1 MMIALALQVVVA
13 ADASQPHLAIDA
25 DGVLLAVFLRNGNVE
40 FSASA
45 DQGKTFSAPVV
56 AIDAKGRAKGG
67 MQRGPRVAVDG
78 QKTIYV
84 TAPLAFDD
92 AEFQKRYP
100 TQDLYLATSV
110 DGGKT
115 FGKPVMVND
124 VPKKAPES
132 LHWLAAGVDGAY
144 VAWLDLRA
152 REKGQDLFLAK
163 ISEKGKKVSRNTLVA
178 TSLCECCAPALAV
191 DPKGNPVLAY
201 RDGAGKS
208 SRPIFLVAASKTV
221 RLNTK
226 ESKVDG

>member
-1 MMIALALQVVVA
+1 MMVALALQAVVA
-13 ADASQPHLAIDA
+13 ADAAQPHLAMDP
-25 DGVLLAVFLRNGNVE
+25 DGAIVAVFIRGGNIE
-40 FSASA
+40 CSTSS
-45 DQGKTFSAPVV
+45 DGGKTFSAPVV
-56 AIDAKGRAKGG
+56 AIDAKGRARGG

-78 QKTIYV
+78 QKTVYV
-84 TAPLAFDD
+84 TAPLTFDD

-100 TQDLYLATSV
+100 TQDLFLATST

-115 FGKPVMVND
+115 FGKPAMVND

-132 LHWLAAGVDGAY
+132 LHWLAAGADGAY

-163 ISEKGKKVSRNTLVA
+163 ITEKGKKISRNMPA
-178 TSLCECCAPALAV
+178 ASALCECCAPGLAV

-208 SRPIFLVAASKTV
+208 SRPIFLVAGSKTA